1 MTPSNEFDTF
11 IAYLMT
17 TLPELDE
24 SITDVQQVG
33 TDIVVVRGDT
43 SLPIA
48 IEPFER
54 AYRRRPD
61 AIDAVVSTLLRVSK
75 GEQGV
80 PDLGYQTIAELI
92 VPQLKPIALLVD
104 MVDRGAEP
112 IIYRLFLA
120 DLILTYAIRDRGRLS
135 YLTETQIERWGVSE
149 QTVHEQA
156 MRNLTAKS
164 QDIPYHLAGK
174 GSQQVVIFN
183 VNDGL
188 DAARLLLPDLI
199 QQAARNIPGNLV
211 IGIPNRDFMVV
222 FSDDDPDRVTAVSL
236 QITQDM
242 RQHAHGLT
250 TSLFTITD
258 GEIRDYKGM

>member
-24 SITDVQQVG
+24 TITDVQQVG
-33 TDIVVVRGDT
+33 TDIVVVRGDA

-54 AYRRRPD
+54 SYRRRPD
-61 AIDAVVSTLLRVSK
+61 AIDAVVST
-75 GEQGV
+75 
-80 PDLGYQTIAELI
+80 LGYQTIAELI
-92 VPQLKPIALLVD
+92 VPQLKPVTLLVD

-120 DLILTYAIRDRGRLS
+120 DIMLTYAIRDRQRLS

-149 QTVHEQA
+149 QTIHEQA
-156 MRNLTAKS
+156 MRNLAAKS
-164 QDIPYHLAGK
+164 QDIPYHLAGE
-174 GSQQVVIFN
+174 GSQQIVIFN

-222 FSDDDPDRVTAVSL
+222 FSDDDPDRITAVSL

-250 TSLFTITD
+250 TCLFTISD
-258 GEIRDYKGM
+258 GELRDYKGV